1 MVDVSLLE
9 SFPSLTSFYGNGRTK
24 FPKNSWTAIIH
35 NFVIDLGSGESGS
48 LNSSGARQLC
58 SFTGASPPPTGGCR
72 QGGSSRSE
80 TLDFGNVSID
90 ERTVTAGKF

>member
-48 LNSSGARQLC
+48 LNSSGGRVSFVVSLARLHPDRRLP
-58 SFTGASPPPTGGCR
+58 SGWLVA
-72 QGGSSRSE
+72 
-80 TLDFGNVSID
+80 
-90 ERTVTAGKF
+90 K